1 MLFRVRLAQI
11 ILIALLIQPV
21 SAAPSPDFDESGVV
35 DITDFLLFVSVFG
48 AQEDQERYD
57 AKYDLN
63 GDGEIGIGDF
73 LLFVSDFGRTA
84 EFLRNA
90 RTYQQFVKDKE
101 NGRVPI
107 LPDFSYS
114 GYHYF
119 NEPVPDVAHPIF
131 DVTTYG
137 AIPNDDVSDQP
148 AIVRAIAAAE
158 ENGQRCCLLSTG

>member
-48 AQEDQERYD
+48 SREGQERYD

-73 LLFVSDFGRTA
+73 LLFCQRLLA
-84 EFLRNA
+84 
-90 RTYQQFVKDKE
+90 
-101 NGRVPI
+101 
-107 LPDFSYS
+107 
-114 GYHYF
+114 
-119 NEPVPDVAHPIF
+119 
-131 DVTTYG
+131 
-137 AIPNDDVSDQP
+137 
-148 AIVRAIAAAE
+148 
-158 ENGQRCCLLSTG
+158 GQRNFSGTRGPFNSL